1 MSAQRRTQIIVVG
14 GALAIASAAY
24 GLGTQAGGGN
34 AVADNSPDG
43 ERGAR
48 VMLAPG
54 GPCGPRELA
63 DELGV
68 DESKL
73 EAALRDFREEHAN
86 GVRSGFAE
94 DLAGALGISQD
105 KVSAALQKLGK
116 RREDRFEERRDF
128 RLDGR
133 PPGALPSPPRGMRF
147 HFGAPLRG
155 LAEELGVTRSE
166 LRDALDKI
174 GRRSADRIEQQNDEL
189 AQFLAD
195 RLDLDVDKVRKAL
208 PKLAPGLRSGHPPG
222 LPDHPPAP

>member
-24 GLGTQAGGGN
+24 GLGTQAGGGT

-48 VMLAPG
+48 VMLAR
-54 GPCGPRELA
+54 GPCGPSGLA

-73 EAALRDFREEHAN
+73 EAALRDFREQHTDR
-86 GVRSGFAE
+86 VRGNFTQE
-94 DLAGALGISQD
+94 LADALGISED
-105 KVSAALQKLGK
+105 KVTAALEKLGK
-116 RREDRFEERRDF
+116 RRADRFEERRDF
-128 RLDGR
+128 RFDGR
-133 PPGALPSPPRGMRF
+133 GRGDLPPPPAGMLF
-147 HFGAPLRG
+147 HFGPPLRG
-155 LAEELGVTRSE
+155 LAAELGVTRSE
-166 LRDALDKI
+166 LRDALDEI
-174 GRRSADRIEQQNDEL
+174 GKRAADRAKEQNEEL

-195 RLDLDVDKVRKAL
+195 RLDLDVDKVRDAL
-208 PKLAPGLRSGHPPG
+208 SEAGPGLRSVHPPG